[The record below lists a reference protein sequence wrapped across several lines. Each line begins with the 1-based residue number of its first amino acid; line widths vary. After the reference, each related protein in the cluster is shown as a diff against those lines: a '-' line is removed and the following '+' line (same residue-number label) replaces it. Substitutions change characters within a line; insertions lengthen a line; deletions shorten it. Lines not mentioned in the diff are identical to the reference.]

1 MAKANTLKWGFM
13 TFIIVRSNGILFYDL
28 CLLSSKDFFFNV
40 TFLIPWKNDLFETN
54 SFSILDFDLV
64 VLYGIMQ
71 KFDDMLKIY
80 LTLKQLS
87 AWCLMSSQ
95 HFFFISRR

>member
-1 MAKANTLKWGFM
+1 MGYCFM
-13 TFIIVRSNGILFYDL
+13 TYAYLVLKISI
-28 CLLSSKDFFFNV
+28 FNV

-95 HFFFISRR
+95 HFFFHIKAITSYFFDVMSA